1 MITYANCKPTKT
13 TKYHFFPFSFL
24 HLTQIMRKK
33 LILTQTQNTL
43 LPGPLYLLISNFHDL
58 SKPLFA
64 LTKPRKYKTKKQTK
78 TKSKMK
84 RASREDMA
92 AAASANAMSPG
103 QVPAARADQHSTLME
118 DPDVWRPT

>member
-1 MITYANCKPTKT
+1 MKLFETAK
-13 TKYHFFPFSFL
+13 
-24 HLTQIMRKK
+24 RKK
-33 LILTQTQNTL
+33 
-43 LPGPLYLLISNFHDL
+43 
-58 SKPLFA
+58 
-64 LTKPRKYKTKKQTK
+64 KKKHKQI
-78 TKSKMK
+78 K